1 MSRFEGPQG
10 IVTNG
15 LVLNLDAGDPDSY
28 TRSQPPYVEVLVV
41 AGGGGGGSHVGGGGG
56 AGGLIYNTAYQLN
69 SAAAVTVTVG
79 SFGNGGSSDA
89 RGGNGSNSVFGSLT
103 AIGGGGGGS
112 WGGAGNPDGQNGG
125 SGGGGA
131 GTQGVQYGIGGTAT
145 AGQGNNG
152 GTVGPRSGY
161 NASGCGGGGAG
172 VIATSRADA
181 SDATKLN
188 GAAGLPFSIL
198 GTTYYFAGGGGP
210 GTFDSV
216 GGGDGGAGGGGG
228 GASTSAGGGTGDTQ
242 SINAAGNGA
251 SGANS
256 TGGAGATN
264 SGGGGGGG
272 AGGSAGVGGAG
283 GSGIVIVRY
292 PGLPAATGGTITY
305 LNGYTIH
312 TFTTSGTFTP
322 NFWNDVSG
330 NNNSGSLINGV
341 GFNSYQNGGYLSFD
355 GVDDRVATPFKPSGY
370 RSYFVWIKYNITS
383 SLPAGYSLTGTQENN
398 AYNYVGIEN
407 GGKFY
412 YYFGTNGESLAG
424 TVLSPNVW
432 YYQGL
437 TLSSDGNARAYLN
450 GTLVSTL
457 ASGVGT
463 TATAEFSVGA
473 INQNHWVNGSIASVM
488 QYNRT
493 LSQAEITQN
502 FNATRA
508 RFGI

>member
-41 AGGGGGGSHVGGGGG
+41 AGGGGGGQDGAGGGG
-56 AGGLIYNTAYQLN
+56 AGGLIYNSAYQITN
-69 SAAAVTVTVG
+69 AAAITVTVG
-79 SFGNGGSSDA
+79 GGGAGTLAIPGQASD
-89 RGGNGSNSVFGSLT
+89 GSNSVFGSLT

-112 WGGAGNPDGQNGG
+112 KTSNGRNGG
-125 SGGGGA
+125 SGGGSGHNAA
-131 GTQGVQYGIGGTAT
+131 GPNSQLGGTGT
-145 AGQGNNG
+145 AGQGFNG
-152 GTVGPRSGY
+152 G
-161 NASGCGGGGAG
+161 N
-172 VIATSRADA
+172 
-181 SDATKLN
+181 N
-188 GAAGLPFSIL
+188 NQF
-198 GTTYYFAGGGGP
+198 
-210 GTFDSV
+210 
-216 GGGDGGAGGGGG
+216 AGGGGG
-228 GASTSAGGGTGDTQ
+228 GASQPGANPSSQTP
-242 SINAAGNGA
+242 GNGGNGNVFA
-251 SGANS
+251 ISGTS
-256 TGGAGATN
+256 TYYA
-264 SGGGGGGG
+264 GGGGGGG
-272 AGGSAGVGGAG
+272 YASAVTSSGGLGGGGNGGGWLSSGAPSAVGENGIVNTGGGGGSNGNAGNSSVTGTG

-322 NFWNDVSG
+322 YPWNDISG

-341 GFNSYQNGGYLSFD
+341 GFNSYQNGGYLTFD
-355 GVDDRVATPFKPSGY
+355 GVDDRVATSFKPSGY
-370 RSYFVWIKYNITS
+370 RSYFVWVKYNITS
-383 SLPAGYSLTGTQENN
+383 SLPAGYSLTGTQEVN

-412 YYFGTNGESLAG
+412 FYFGTNGTSLAG

-432 YYQGL
+432 YHQGL

-450 GTLVSTL
+450 GTLVGTIS
-457 ASGVGT
+457 SGVGN
-463 TATAEFSVGA
+463 TATAEFSVGC
-473 INQNHWVNGSIASVM
+473 INQNHWVNGSIASVV

-502 FNATRA
+502 FNAQRN
-508 RFGI
+508 RFGA

>member
-1 MSRFEGPQG
+1 MSRFEAPPG
-10 IVTNG
+10 IITNG

-41 AGGGGGGSHVGGGGG
+41 AGGGGGGGNSSNNFRSAGGGGG
-56 AGGLIYNTAYQLN
+56 GGVIYNSAYQLTN
-69 SAAAVTVTVG
+69 AAAITVTVG
-79 SFGNGGSSDA
+79 AGGGGTQSRGNS
-89 RGGNGSNSVFGSLT
+89 GNNSVFGALT
-103 AIGGGGGGS
+103 AIGGGGGGGTTS
-112 WGGAGNPDGQNGG
+112 TGNVNGLDGG
-125 SGGGGA
+125 SGGGG
-131 GTQGVQYGIGGTAT
+131 GDFNGNGGNGT
-145 AGQGNNG
+145 AGQGFNG
-152 GTVGPRSGY
+152 GNSRQS
-161 NASGCGGGGAG
+161 SGAG
-172 VIATSRADA
+172 A
-181 SDATKLN
+181 
-188 GAAGLPFSIL
+188 
-198 GTTYYFAGGGGP
+198 
-210 GTFDSV
+210 
-216 GGGDGGAGGGGG
+216 
-228 GASTSAGGGTGDTQ
+228 
-242 SINAAGNGA
+242 GA
-251 SGANS
+251 SGA
-256 TGGAGATN
+256 
-264 SGGGGGGG
+264 GGGG
-272 AGGSAGVGGAG
+272 AGGPGPDSINTYAAINGGSSITYSISGTSTAYAAGGASLSAADTGNPAGASGGANTGTGGQGARFNVGGNG

-292 PGLPAATGGTITY
+292 PGLPAATGGTIAY

-322 NFWNDVSG
+322 YTWNDVSG

-341 GFNSYQNGGYLSFD
+341 GFNSYQNGGTLTFD
-355 GVDDRVATPFKPSGY
+355 GVDDRVATSFKPSGY
-370 RSYFVWIKYNITS
+370 RSYFIWVKYNITS
-383 SLPAGYSLTGTQENN
+383 SLPAGYSLTGTQEVN

-424 TVLSPNVW
+424 TVLSPNIW

-473 INQNHWVNGSIASVM
+473 INQNHWVNGSIASVV

-502 FNATRA
+502 YNAQKA
-508 RFGI
+508 RFGL